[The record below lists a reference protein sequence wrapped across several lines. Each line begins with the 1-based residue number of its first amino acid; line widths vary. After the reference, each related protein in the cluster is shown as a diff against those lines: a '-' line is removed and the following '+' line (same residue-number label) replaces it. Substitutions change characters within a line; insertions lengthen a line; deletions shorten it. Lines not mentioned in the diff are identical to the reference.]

1 MLRSC
6 AELTVGNRLYDQV
19 LAFEWIRT
27 YISGFGGDPD
37 NVTAIGQSAG
47 AASLSLHN
55 ARFRGKPLYQQA
67 INLSGSTTV
76 LVTMTPEEHQR
87 EFLFQAEKL
96 GIETRDRPITE
107 VAIEVINAPIEAIRN
122 LDYCGAPC
130 SSSELIPESDWA
142 TMRRARHTRPNTWLR
157 SQIFCSSTY
166 DGSISH
172 LVSKGQERTQL
183 AKVFAAICRARLK
196 NPQCL
201 LSIYQISECDDD
213 NSAIEKICQVVTDLG
228 YYGAVVS
235 GLLGAADSSETKNYS
250 MLFDIGNP
258 FSDLLEKGRFATHT
272 WDIVSLLGA
281 YDGMVPGDFRHGISE
296 WRRIMLDFC
305 HTGELCCETWRAT
318 SQSALLIRKD
328 GIKRLDHQLL
338 VESRA
343 QKLLQFAEQ
352 EGGEYGFDML
362 WENVVRFFLKTGN
375 PRYSHE
381 ASGIV
386 EQYGRDK
393 SI

>member
-1 MLRSC
+1 M
-6 AELTVGNRLYDQV
+6 
-19 LAFEWIRT
+19 
-27 YISGFGGDPD
+27 
-37 NVTAIGQSAG
+37 TAIGQSAG

-55 ARFRGKPLYQQA
+55 ARFQNKPLYQQA
-67 INLSGSTTV
+67 LNLSGSTTV

-87 EFLFQAEKL
+87 EFLYQAEKL
-96 GIETRDRPITE
+96 GIETSDRPMTD
-107 VAIEVINAPIEAIRN
+107 VAIDVIKAPIEAIRS

-130 SSSELIPESDWA
+130 SSSELIPEADWA
-142 TMRRARHTRPNTWLR
+142 TMRRARHTIPNTWLR

-172 LVSKGQERTQL
+172 LVSKGQKRTQL
-183 AKVFAAICRARLK
+183 AKIFAAICRAKLN

-201 LSIYQISECDDD
+201 LDIYQISESDDD
-213 NSAIEKICQVVTDLG
+213 DSAIEKICQVVTDIG

-235 GLLGAADSSETKNYS
+235 GLLGAADSPETKSYL

-272 WDIVSLLGA
+272 WDIVSLFGA
-281 YDGMVPGDFRHGISE
+281 YDEKVPGDIRHGISE
-296 WRRIMLDFC
+296 WRRNVLDYC
-305 HTGELCCETWRAT
+305 HTGKLCCESWRAT

-328 GIKRLDHQLL
+328 GIERLGHQSL

-352 EGGEYGFDML
+352 EDGEYGFDML

-386 EQYGRDK
+386 EQYGRGN
-393 SI
+393 ST